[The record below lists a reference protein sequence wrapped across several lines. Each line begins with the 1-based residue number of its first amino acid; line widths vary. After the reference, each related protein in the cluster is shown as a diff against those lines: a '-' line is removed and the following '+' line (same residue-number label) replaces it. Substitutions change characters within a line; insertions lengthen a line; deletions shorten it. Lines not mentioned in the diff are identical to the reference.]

1 MYICTVLTLASVNEA
16 LSERKELAIEASD
29 ALAGRNACC
38 GIARLKVLQRG
49 EKDAYIVKIA
59 KRTTTFC

>member
-16 LSERKELAIEASD
+16 LSERKELVIGASD

-38 GIARLKVLQRG
+38 GIAKLKVLQKER
-49 EKDAYIVKIA
+49 KMPI
-59 KRTTTFC
+59 